1 MPQIRRI
8 LFPTDFSERAE
19 AAWDYAQTM
28 ARAFGAELHL
38 LHVLQEPVTM
48 LPESALA
55 VAPPAVNM
63 PELMEAAEQGLER
76 LTTSAPA
83 TIANRSVISGP
94 TAEEIVRYA
103 RDAEIDLIVLGT
115 HGRTGLGRLVFG
127 SVAESVLKRAACD
140 LLLIPAAALP
150 GAADAPEPAR
160 ER

>member
-19 AAWDYAQTM
+19 AAWEYAQTV
-28 ARAFGAELHL
+28 ASAFNAEIHL

-76 LTTSAPA
+76 ISQSTSNSV
-83 TIANRSVISGP
+83 TNRSVVSGP
-94 TAEEIVRYA
+94 PAEEIVRYA
-103 RDAEIDLIVLGT
+103 RDAGVDLIVLGT
-115 HGRTGLGRLVFG
+115 HGRTGLAHVLLG
-127 SVAESVLKRAACD
+127 SVAEKIVRKAPCPVLTVRS
-140 LLLIPAAALP
+140 P
-150 GAADAPEPAR
+150 GHEAR
-160 ER
+160 VE